1 MSLLTKNSTPAER
14 GRGCLFVEQL
24 IDANSVAA
32 NGAAIT
38 GTPTFSNGLVLT
50 GSECLLY
57 NYAPWG
63 DVGDYSVNIDITH
76 ISGRGSAQ
84 VIAHWGTGINDEAGY
99 IKIDADDTIR
109 MGANNAHQ
117 PFTGTGI
124 PLSSGRHTITV
135 RFNGASARSV
145 FLDGVQLSGGSSGGG
160 AGVTDTAIAIGSE
173 IGGTNK
179 YIGTIHSVKMFSEM
193 LTLQEHTDIYNGEVY
208 SYRNESIVD
217 LPMDFANNDPTNGLV
232 KDVSGNGNDATMPG
246 GTSDPIKN
254 THINGYRFDG
264 VDDGLD
270 VPNLGFSANDEYTVS
285 IMAQFDSYTLDQVF
299 LILGYDYGNEEGW
312 VLEANQPA
320 GGFRVYNKGS
330 GSIIINDIFVQL
342 GQWFHFVITHDG
354 TDLHVYVN
362 GQYRETESAF
372 NYGYA
377 SGTSYRLGIENFD
390 PHNPFAGSLTSF
402 KVWNSELTPL
412 QIQDLYNNEL
422 KRVNNK

>member
-63 DVGDYSVNIDITH
+63 DVGEDSVNIDITH

-208 SYRNESIVD
+208 SYRNESIMD

-246 GTSDPIKN
+246 GTSDPVKN
-254 THINGYRFDG
+254 THINGYEFDG
-264 VDDGLD
+264 TNDYLIL
-270 VPNLGFSANDEYTVS
+270 PNLGFSAGSEYTVS
-285 IMAQFDSYTLDQVF
+285 IMSRLDR
-299 LILGYDYGNEEGW
+299 LLGSDTWINFGYNSPESDGW
-312 VLEANQPA
+312 VIQESA
-320 GGFRVYNKGS
+320 GTYRVYNAG
-330 GSIIINDIFVQL
+330 NNAVVANVPTQL
-342 GQWFHFVITHDG
+342 GQWLHWVVTHDG
-354 TDLHVYVN
+354 TDLKVYLN
-362 GQYRETESAF
+362 GEYRNTLAAF
-372 NYGYA
+372 
-377 SGTSYRLGIENFD
+377 SYDYTTTYYLGIEAAT
-390 PHNPFAGSLTSF
+390 PFKPYQGSLASC